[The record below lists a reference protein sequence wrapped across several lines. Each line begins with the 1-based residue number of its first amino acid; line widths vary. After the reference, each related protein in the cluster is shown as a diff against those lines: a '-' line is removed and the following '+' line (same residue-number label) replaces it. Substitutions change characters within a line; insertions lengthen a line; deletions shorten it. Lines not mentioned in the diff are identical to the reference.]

1 MIFKGAAS
9 NMKRTLDWDKYLET
23 SARAVSGGIVM
34 LKNDGALPLKQG
46 GTAAVFGR
54 IQLHYYKSGTG
65 SGGMVNVSKVIGI
78 TDGLLDA
85 GYKLDEQ
92 LLNAYREWDEQNPFD
107 YGEGWGGEPWS
118 QKEMPLTDEL
128 VGGAASRADA
138 AIVIIGRTAG
148 EEMDNKLEK
157 GAFLLSDL
165 EEDML
170 RRVTSAFD
178 KTVVLLNTGGL
189 IDMSFM
195 DRYPVSAVMYV
206 WQGGMVGGAGTA
218 AVLTGEVSPSGKL
231 PDTIAYEISDYPSDK
246 FFGSGDMDC
255 YGEDIYVGYR
265 YFETFA
271 KDRVRFPFGFGMSYT
286 SFDLTASDFKLDGDK
301 VTGSVNVKNTGSTPG
316 REVVQIYCSAPQG
329 KLGKPARVLCGFDKT
344 RALQPGESQ
353 TLCFEIPLESVA
365 SYEDSGVT
373 GHKSAW
379 ILEQGGYVFYAG
391 ADVRSASEAYSLT
404 LPETV
409 VRQCK
414 SALGPLTAF
423 KRMVNSSGK
432 PEFEDVPLTGEA
444 FPHDHAKLPAGIPQT
459 GDRGIRLAD
468 VVNGKNT
475 LEEFTAQLTDYDLSC
490 IIRGEGM
497 GSPKVTAGTAAAFG
511 GVSDTL
517 TALGI
522 PCACCDDGPSG
533 MRLDCGTKAFS
544 LPNGTLLASTFD
556 RPLMTELFTFM
567 GLEMHTNQVDCL
579 LGPGMNIH
587 RHPLNGRNFEYFSED
602 PYLTGEMASAELAG
616 LHSTGAEGT
625 IKHFCGN
632 NRETRRH
639 FLDSVISERA
649 LREIYLRGFENAVKK
664 GGAKSVMTTYGQVN
678 GVWTAGN
685 YGLVTGILRDDW
697 GFDGFTMT
705 DWWANINRRGKAPD
719 KSDFAAMAMAQNDV
733 YMVTADGAACNDNT
747 LDSLKS
753 GELTR
758 GELQRNAMNILRFLT
773 TTHAMKRV
781 MGCDDETEIINR
793 PADAGD
799 VDSTDI
805 EFHDID
811 EDLTLDLTGITTE
824 KGSSYAFGL
833 NVSKPGVYKVT
844 LTASSTLSELAQ
856 TSVSIFA
863 LGSPCGMFTFNG
875 TGGAPVSQTKDVK
888 FLSNFMPIRLY
899 FGGSGLKTQSIR
911 FELKERWT

>member
-1 MIFKGAAS
+1 
-9 NMKRTLDWDKYLET
+9 MKRTLDWDKYLET

-170 RRVTSAFD
+170 RRVTSSFD

-286 SFDLTASDFKLDGDK
+286 SFDITASDFKLDGDK

-344 RALQPGESQ
+344 RTLQPGESQ
-353 TLCFEIPLESVA
+353 TLSFEIPLESVA
-365 SYEDSGVT
+365 SYDDSGVT

-444 FPHDHAKLPAGIPQT
+444 FPHDHAKLPAEIPQT

-649 LREIYLRGFENAVKK
+649 LREIYLRGFEKAVKK

-685 YGLVTGILRDDW
+685 YDLVTGILRDDW

-888 FLSNFMPIRLY
+888 CLSNFMPIRLY